1 MNIRFGPFRL
11 DDRARQLFRDAQPLH
26 LSPKAFDLLTLLLQR
41 RPEAIAKAEIHQ
53 RLWPATFVSD
63 VNLAVLDHGNSY
75 GFGED
80 ARHPTFV
87 RTVHRFGYAFSGPA
101 VSVEQTPVPSS
112 AVPCWLVWGKQR
124 AALSIGENTLGRD
137 PSAHVRIDAV
147 GVSRRHA
154 MIVVGDGGATLHD
167 LASKNGTYVDGTRL
181 TSPIAL
187 TDGSEFRVGPALVC
201 FHRFAESASTDT
213 LKDDS
218 AMRSR
223 K

>member
-11 DDRARQLFRDAQPLH
+11 DDRARQLLRDEDPLH
-26 LSPKAFDLLTLLLQR
+26 LSPKAFDLLTLLVQR
-41 RPEAIAKAEIHQ
+41 RPEAIAKAGIHEH
-53 RLWPATFVSD
+53 LWPATFVSD
-63 VNLAVLDHGNSY
+63 VNLAVLITEIRTAL
-75 GFGED
+75 GED

-101 VSVEQTPVPSS
+101 VNVEQPPVPRS
-112 AVPCWLVWGKQR
+112 AVACWLVWGKQR
-124 AALSIGENTLGRD
+124 APLSLGENMLGRD
-137 PSAHVRIDAV
+137 PSAHIRIDAV

-154 MIVVGDGGATLHD
+154 MIVVGDAGATLHD

-181 TSPIAL
+181 TSSLTL

-201 FHRFAESASTDT
+201 FHRLAAVDSTDT
-213 LKDDS
+213 LKNAS
-218 AMRSR
+218 VMRSR